1 MTEFETSPLKPKP
14 GLNGP
19 PSFFYCSVSKTFH
32 VSCYGA
38 HGVVFASMQGETKE
52 RWLRLCEQAAIE
64 QDPKKLLELVKE
76 IDELLAKKQERLD
89 HRPPDPKPST

>member
-1 MTEFETSPLKPKP
+1 
-14 GLNGP
+14 
-19 PSFFYCSVSKTFH
+19 
-32 VSCYGA
+32 
-38 HGVVFASMQGETKE
+38 MQGETKE

-89 HRPPDPKPST
+89 HRPPDPKAST